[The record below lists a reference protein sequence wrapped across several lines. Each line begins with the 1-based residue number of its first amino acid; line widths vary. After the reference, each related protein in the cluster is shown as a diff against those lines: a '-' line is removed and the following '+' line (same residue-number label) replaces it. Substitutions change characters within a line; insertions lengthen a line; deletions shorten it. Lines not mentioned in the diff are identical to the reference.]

1 MARQVREAAADSQQK
16 IASLERE
23 IASLRR
29 DLSAAL
35 EQQTATSEILRV
47 IASSPTD
54 LQRVLDTLVE
64 SAARL
69 CDATTAGIQQQEG
82 DHLRVVASFGFS
94 RFDTLS
100 SAERYTLGYVP
111 ATPGTASGR
120 AMLERRTIHIPLV
133 SGNSGDLDQA
143 VRAGLGR
150 RWRGRVRLRPA
161 LFPEAL
167 G

>member
-1 MARQVREAAADSQQK
+1 MARQVPEAAADSQQK

-100 SAERYTLGYVP
+100 SAERYTWPCAEP
-111 ATPGTASGR
+111 ASLAADGADAAAEPGVVCASDAR
-120 AMLERRTIHIPLV
+120 LPAVANNTIWQRMNRFRSMKP
-133 SGNSGDLDQA
+133 SQA
-143 VRAGLGR
+143 
-150 RWRGRVRLRPA
+150 
-161 LFPEAL
+161 
-167 G
+167 